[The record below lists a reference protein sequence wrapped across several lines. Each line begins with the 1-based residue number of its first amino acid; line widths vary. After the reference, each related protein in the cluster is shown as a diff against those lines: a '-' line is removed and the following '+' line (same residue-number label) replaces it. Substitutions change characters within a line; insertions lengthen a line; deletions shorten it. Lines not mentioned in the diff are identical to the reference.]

1 MPASAMQRVFRG
13 SGMTTLPLSLSIPSM
28 TRATPSAQFGSTSAT
43 DESASTPFQL
53 GSSDAVP
60 TTPTQP
66 LPAEPTPLTA
76 ADAQPL
82 LDSFQAQFAYQGESK
97 PLPVN
102 QVSPQPVGDGQG
114 VPLLVLPGTMMPI
127 QARATAT
134 GQQEP
139 VAQGA
144 SQSVDKR
151 QREGNDGQALLNLL
165 AFIPPLDQ
173 PRVSLYDSAS
183 GAKGQADTSQTTSVI
198 TLDPPVMVDL
208 GRQEQPSMLV
218 TTPPLASVDATQKA
232 SQPLAPTLSLSL
244 EHDQHGYAQPL
255 VSALN
260 GHVTWQLTQQLQSAE
275 LHLHPAELGTLT
287 VNIHINNGSLQLHIS
302 ADTPETQQL
311 LHQTANDLKESLTLS
326 QGGQVEVDVSSQGHQ
341 QRRQAAQPENPELP
355 LVNHFAFSDT
365 EAPSTDHSILITL

>member
-13 SGMTTLPLSLSIPSM
+13 SGMTTLPLSLSIPSV
-28 TRATPSAQFGSTSAT
+28 TRVTLSGQFGSTSAT
-43 DESASTPFQL
+43 DEPAATPFQL
-53 GSSDAVP
+53 ENSDAAP
-60 TTPTQP
+60 TTSSQP
-66 LPAEPTPLTA
+66 SPPEPSRLTA

-82 LDSFQAQFAYQGESK
+82 IDSFQAQFAYQGDSK
-97 PLPVN
+97 PLPINHVL
-102 QVSPQPVGDGQG
+102 PQSVGEGQA
-114 VPLLVLPGTMMPI
+114 VPLFVLPGTMMPI
-127 QARATAT
+127 QTRVTAT

-144 SQSVDKR
+144 SKSVEKR
-151 QREGNDGQALLNLL
+151 QREDTDGQALVNLL
-165 AFIPPLDQ
+165 TFIPPLD
-173 PRVSLYDSAS
+173 PPLVSLYDSAS
-183 GAKGQADTSQTTSVI
+183 GARGQAETNQTTSVI
-198 TLDPPVMVDL
+198 TLDPPTMIDPGL
-208 GRQEQPSMLV
+208 QEQPSMLV
-218 TTPPLASVDATQKA
+218 TTPSLASVDATLKA

-244 EHDQHGYAQPL
+244 EHDQRGYAQPL

-275 LHLHPAELGTLT
+275 LHLHPAELGALT

-341 QRRQAAQPENPELP
+341 QRRQAAQPDNPELP

-365 EAPSTDHSILITL
+365 EASATDHSILITL